1 MLQRHSGRNEN
12 KNHKL
17 KIRGMMIN
25 IDNVSKIYRRG
36 GKDFK
41 ALQNISLA
49 INQGD
54 YIVVT
59 GASGAGKSTLLNTIG
74 GLIKPDSGEVLFNGK
89 DLYRNGGAELAAYR
103 KMNVGFMFQQFH
115 LMPYLTVYENI
126 KLACYDEKY
135 LADIDSYLDRCLLA
149 DLKNKYPSEL
159 SVGEKQRTAFIRAII
174 THPGILL
181 ADEPTGNLD
190 PVNSSILFTLID
202 EFNMNGGTVVVVSHD
217 TVPAKNVSG
226 KVLLDKGKIAG

>member
-1 MLQRHSGRNEN
+1 
-12 KNHKL
+12 
-17 KIRGMMIN
+17 MIN

-36 GKDFK
+36 GKEFK

-59 GASGAGKSTLLNTIG
+59 GASGAGKSTLLSTIG
-74 GLIKPDSGEVLFNGK
+74 GLIKPDSGEILFNGK
-89 DLYRNGGAELAAYR
+89 NLYGNGGIALAAYR
-103 KMNVGFMFQQFH
+103 KMNVSFMFQQFH

-126 KLACYDEKY
+126 RLACYDEKY
-135 LADIDSYLDRCLLA
+135 QADIEFYLEKCSLSE
-149 DLKNKYPSEL
+149 LKNKYPAEL

-174 THPGILL
+174 TRPGILL

-202 EFNMNGGTVVVVSHD
+202 DYNKNGGTVVVVTHD
-217 TVPAKNVSG
+217 TVPSKNSSRSII
-226 KVLLDKGKIAG
+226 LDNGKISV